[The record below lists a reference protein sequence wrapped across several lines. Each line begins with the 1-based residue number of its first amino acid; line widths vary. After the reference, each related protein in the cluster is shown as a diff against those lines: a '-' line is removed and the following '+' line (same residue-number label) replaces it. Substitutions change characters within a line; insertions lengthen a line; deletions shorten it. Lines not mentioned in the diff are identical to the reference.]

1 MYESKKASSASLAAT
16 VGTVVEWFDFAIY
29 GFLATTLAAVFF
41 PNSSGVTALLE
52 TFAVFA
58 VAFALRPLGGM
69 FFGSLSDRIGRRKVL
84 AVTVLLMTFSTG
96 LIGLIPSP
104 ETIGIFAPILLTLA
118 RCLQGFTAGGEYSGA
133 ATYLI
138 ENVDPK
144 KRATH
149 GSKLSMATFL
159 SFAIAAALVWAI
171 EFSIGKEAMVAWGW
185 RIPFLMA
192 VPLGL
197 IGWWIRTGA
206 QENVRPASE
215 RPEAPIKQA
224 LRTEWKMM
232 LRVGGFISCTGL
244 SFYIFTTYMT
254 TFLRST
260 VGLEGTLV
268 LAGNIIALSMAA
280 IAAPF
285 VGRAIDKFPRR
296 NVMAFAALSTVIM
309 AIPAYI
315 IAGQG
320 TLTASLTG
328 QVMLGIGAV
337 TANCVTSVMM
347 AEVFQEA
354 TRGTSAGITYNVT
367 YAIFGGS
374 APFISTALVSW
385 TGSPL
390 APAVYMIIIALFAFT
405 ASRFIPET
413 SPVFVTSTPA
423 IKAPKVL
430 VKQG

>member
-1 MYESKKASSASLAAT
+1 M
-16 VGTVVEWFDFAIY
+16 
-29 GFLATTLAAVFF
+29 
-41 PNSSGVTALLE
+41 TA
-52 TFAVFA
+52 
-58 VAFALRPLGGM
+58 
-69 FFGSLSDRIGRRKVL
+69 
-84 AVTVLLMTFSTG
+84 
-96 LIGLIPSP
+96 
-104 ETIGIFAPILLTLA
+104 
-118 RCLQGFTAGGEYSGA
+118 
-133 ATYLI
+133 
-138 ENVDPK
+138 
-144 KRATH
+144 
-149 GSKLSMATFL
+149 
-159 SFAIAAALVWAI
+159 
-171 EFSIGKEAMVAWGW
+171 
-185 RIPFLMA
+185 
-192 VPLGL
+192 
-197 IGWWIRTGA
+197 
-206 QENVRPASE
+206 
-215 RPEAPIKQA
+215 
-224 LRTEWKMM
+224 
-232 LRVGGFISCTGL
+232 
-244 SFYIFTTYMT
+244 
-254 TFLRST
+254 FLRST

-268 LAGNIIALSMAA
+268 LAGSIIALSMAA

-296 NVMAFAALSTVIM
+296 NVMAFATLSTVIM

-320 TLTASLTG
+320 TLTASLIA

-347 AEVFQEA
+347 AEVFQEV